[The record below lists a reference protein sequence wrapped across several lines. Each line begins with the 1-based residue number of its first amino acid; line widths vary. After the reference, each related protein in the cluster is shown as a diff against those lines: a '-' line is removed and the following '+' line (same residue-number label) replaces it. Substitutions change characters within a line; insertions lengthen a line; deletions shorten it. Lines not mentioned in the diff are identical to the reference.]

1 MIIKKLLKLDLKAIV
16 LIFCFKTYCNLEKT
30 LHFQCITF
38 GPNLIFDL
46 FIEEMKIMEPERI
59 AAPEVRE
66 KIIDESAL
74 LVCAYDDNNK
84 FQQFHLDGAISLNEF
99 KSEINGLKKD
109 HEIFFYCA

>member
-1 MIIKKLLKLDLKAIV
+1 
-16 LIFCFKTYCNLEKT
+16 
-30 LHFQCITF
+30 
-38 GPNLIFDL
+38 
-46 FIEEMKIMEPERI
+46 MEPERI

-109 HEIFFYCA
+109 HEIFFYCAWPGEGSAAGLAAQYNELGFINVKVLEGGVDAWKKAGFPLLN